1 MTGFHSLAIDFL
13 LSGADQSN
21 ASLSSSF
28 ASDVPS
34 LESLALPTHL
44 TTPNLGKSELVNP
57 AKNLVLCSSGA
68 GSALPHSTNVMN
80 FTRLTPP
87 TDLLGQRLDMHASNI
102 PNSMFSSLDSGV
114 FAPDGGFAREKM
126 RNDAIIM
133 KMRSTTRQQKIAET
147 TITGTGADIAGA
159 PVPTTTELKS
169 EIVDANT
176 NTHAPRFSAAPIATA
191 SRFTH
196 SSKRRKRP
204 LSKREPLRD
213 EYSDEED
220 FQHAWGKWREDR
232 DHNNKSVR
240 LSREK
245 AKVRRMQG
253 EQASKNKAKS
263 KHGESLQDKLIRT
276 QKELRLLVQMVKEP
290 DALTETD
297 LMVAEAII
305 NENYEPVA
313 PPSKYSRSGCGK
325 EARYGSGHSNHSTH
339 GTRSSSGHK
348 KSSGKKKS

>member
-1 MTGFHSLAIDFL
+1 
-13 LSGADQSN
+13 
-21 ASLSSSF
+21 
-28 ASDVPS
+28 
-34 LESLALPTHL
+34 
-44 TTPNLGKSELVNP
+44 
-57 AKNLVLCSSGA
+57 
-68 GSALPHSTNVMN
+68 
-80 FTRLTPP
+80 
-87 TDLLGQRLDMHASNI
+87 MHASNI

-313 PPSKYSRSGCGK
+313 PPSKVIQPLRFSPDQQSFLCFGLGAGFKR
-325 EARYGSGHSNHSTH
+325 RLL
-339 GTRSSSGHK
+339 
-348 KSSGKKKS
+348 